1 MHPDPIPYA
10 GRVYDQREK
19 DAAHRAIEDFWL
31 TEGPECTAFE
41 RELARKVGCKKAIL
55 CNSGSSANLLAISAL
70 DLKPGDEVITCAL
83 GFPTTAAPIIQCGAT
98 AVFVDCEPGTLNIDG
113 NAAESARTDRT
124 RAVIAAH
131 TLGNP
136 HDSRGMKAWCGYND
150 LAYIEDNC
158 DALGSLYEGKPT
170 GNFGDLATQ
179 SFYPAHHITTGEG
192 GAVLVNNTKFARRVT
207 SLRDWGRDCWCATG
221 KSDTCGR
228 RFAGDYD
235 HKYTY
240 SDLGYNLKLGDI
252 AAAIGRVQLSKLD
265 EFTAARRRN
274 WQTLAD
280 ALPFEHQQPTA
291 NSVPSWF
298 AFAFRHPQRNK
309 LAQHLEANGIGC
321 RMPFGGNLTRQP
333 AFQKCKDHWRVHGTL
348 DNANQVMDE
357 WLFVGVYPG
366 LSEGQLERMIETIAD
381 FL

>member
-1 MHPDPIPYA
+1 MNDPIHYA

-19 DAAHRAIEDFWL
+19 DAAHRAVEAFWL
-31 TEGPECTAFE
+31 TEGPECAAFE

-333 AFQKCKDHWRVHGTL
+333 AFQKCKDRWRVHGAL
-348 DNANQVMDE
+348 DNANRVMDE

-366 LSEGQLERMIETIAD
+366 LSEGQLERMIYEIRRST
-381 FL
+381 

>member
-19 DAAHRAIEDFWL
+19 DAAHRAVEAFWL
-31 TEGPECTAFE
+31 TEGPECAAFE
-41 RELARKVGCKKAIL
+41 RELAAKVGCKKAIL
-55 CNSGSSANLLAISAL
+55 CNSGSSANLLAVSAL

-98 AVFVDCEPGTLNIDG
+98 AVFVDCDAQTLNISPALIAD
-113 NAAESARTDRT
+113 AWTEKT

-136 HDSRGMKAWCGYND
+136 CNALWLSLWCEEHGA
-150 LAYIEDNC
+150 AYIEDNC
-158 DALGSLYEGKPT
+158 DALGSTYMGRPT
-170 GNFGDLATQ
+170 GSLGDLATQ
-179 SFYPAHHITTGEG
+179 SFYPAHHITCGEG
-192 GAVLVNNTKFARRVT
+192 GAILCNNTKYARRIT

-333 AFQKCKDHWRVHGTL
+333 AFQKCKDRWRVHGTL

-357 WLFVGVYPG
+357 WLFCGCFPG
-366 LSEGQLERMIETIAD
+366 LTDQHLERMIDTIKA
-381 FL
+381 FS